1 MTVFGLLKRIA
12 WILDIIMF
20 DKMKNYENLRKKGLN
35 ERQIKAV
42 MYVKE
47 KGRITNREYR
57 SMFGITDR
65 MALIDITKLCL
76 KGIFEK
82 VGVTGRKAEYILTS
96 KTRNKPETNPK
107 VFEEKKKMRWLRR
120 NSLLKMRGFVPYFLS
135 VIR

>member
-1 MTVFGLLKRIA
+1 LTVFGLLKRIA